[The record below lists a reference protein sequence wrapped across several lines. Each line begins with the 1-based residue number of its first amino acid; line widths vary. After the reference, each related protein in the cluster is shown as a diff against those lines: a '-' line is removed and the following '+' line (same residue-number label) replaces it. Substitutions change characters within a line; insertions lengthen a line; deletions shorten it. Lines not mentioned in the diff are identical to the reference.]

1 MRGSSKQEELSQSL
15 FSLLIDDCDQE
26 IENGRTAL
34 QERYK
39 PFARN
44 DEYGIAG
51 MHYERHTSIYHMLSI
66 SCCVFLKIALISLGL
81 FLYAVIISFSIVLTF
96 FTFRSY
102 TLLYRSTTLGSRF
115 LLYIMGFKFS
125 VQLER
130 KNQLLSHYAYQDQD
144 DTQCV
149 LVSNHVSYIDMLI
162 LLAYFSPRFV
172 AKESVRE
179 IPFFGRVAI
188 ILRVL
193 FVPHPSSSKSS
204 GGSSSLISQ
213 IRILAEER
221 QKHKEYIQP
230 IAIFPEGTTTNGSY
244 ILPFKTGAFAAGVPV
259 QPIILKY
266 QTAENEFNPSWE
278 SIRISTHFL
287 RMLCQRSY
295 KCTILVLSKIDPQKP
310 FVSAIEKLEYVK
322 SSRIIESEE
331 RKKLEGEVKLMAK
344 EFACTVR
351 DKMAKAGDLSMS
363 NSTYQ
368 DKYQYHAALQQLG
381 Y

>member
-1 MRGSSKQEELSQSL
+1 MKFQLKGLIIKSDVLI
-15 FSLLIDDCDQE
+15 FSLEVFFEQFFFKHGSFQT
-26 IENGRTAL
+26 N
-34 QERYK
+34 
-39 PFARN
+39 PFRIN
-44 DEYGIAG
+44 P
-51 MHYERHTSIYHMLSI
+51 
-66 SCCVFLKIALISLGL
+66 
-81 FLYAVIISFSIVLTF
+81 IIV
-96 FTFRSY
+96 
-102 TLLYRSTTLGSRF
+102 
-115 LLYIMGFKFS
+115 
-125 VQLER
+125 
-130 KNQLLSHYAYQDQD
+130 
-144 DTQCV
+144 
-149 LVSNHVSYIDMLI
+149 
-162 LLAYFSPRFV
+162 
-172 AKESVRE
+172 
-179 IPFFGRVAI
+179 
-188 ILRVL
+188 
-193 FVPHPSSSKSS
+193 
-204 GGSSSLISQ
+204 
-213 IRILAEER
+213 
-221 QKHKEYIQP
+221 
-230 IAIFPEGTTTNGSY
+230 
-244 ILPFKTGAFAAGVPV
+244 TGAFAAGVPV